1 MNIFPYLSQKYI
13 LNERQKI
20 YEKKCGEKM
29 FSQKKKRSKGL
40 LFLIPVL
47 LLFLAGL
54 ALNAFM
60 SGGAEKEAGDG
71 ADEDRLVSA
80 GYRSGHDDGAG
91 ENADKGSGDD
101 ISDKINKEGNNADPY
116 EYNDNISENKG
127 ALINGYDDGDVD
139 PDGYYYGS
147 DPYSEMYDDENVSNG
162 GHDSGSGAGAANDG
176 YSGYR
181 AISEND
187 MLVIYKYS
195 NGAVISE
202 KRTDVQTDTL
212 PEYDREMLENGIDI
226 GSESELDELLEDY
239 EG

>member
-1 MNIFPYLSQKYI
+1 MNDI
-13 LNERQKI
+13 KI
-20 YEKKCGEKM
+20 YKQKCGEKM

-47 LLFLAGL
+47 LIFLAGL

-60 SGGAEKEAGDG
+60 SGGTEESDS
-71 ADEDRLVSA
+71 EDSSEDKLVSA
-80 GYRSGHDDGAG
+80 GYSSDRGSSADGDTKNRSDG
-91 ENADKGSGDD
+91 D
-101 ISDKINKEGNNADPY
+101 ISGRSKKEGNDTGRY
-116 EYNDNISENKG
+116 EYTDNIGENKG
-127 ALINGYDDGDVD
+127 ALINGYDGGDAD
-139 PDGYYYGS
+139 PDEYYYGS
-147 DPYSEMYDDENVSNG
+147 DPYSEMYEDENASESRNG
-162 GHDSGSGAGAANDG
+162 SDSDNGTGAAVNG

-181 AISEND
+181 AISEDN

-195 NGAVISE
+195 NGAIISE
-202 KRTDVQTDTL
+202 KRTDVQTDIL